1 MNWSELMTIEGTADD
16 DRVWDNNERRLR
28 FFLSVWIYWRKKN
41 PLDVAQASLAHV
53 DMFLMLFIEA
63 SCGDP

>member
-28 FFLSVWIYWRKKN
+28 FFLSVWIYWKKKI
-41 PLDVAQASLAHV
+41 H
-53 DMFLMLFIEA
+53 LMLRKRALLMLICF
-63 SCGDP
+63 